1 MTWKITQTVYFTVS
15 YFASDTKLLVNK
27 GSEIETIDT
36 LAVRQVGVIP
46 KTSNERVIKQ
56 QQPAAK

>member
-1 MTWKITQTVYFTVS
+1 VTWKITQTVYFTVS
-15 YFASDTKLLVNK
+15 YFSSDTKLLFNK

-36 LAVRQVGVIP
+36 LAVRQVGVIL